1 MFFLTKIMLHH
12 DTSIRNVSLF
22 ALTGCSI
29 VTIICFQ
36 PDWVFTKLPAEE
48 MSEIIMFVN
57 AITPYWALPVEPH
70 LRLLLRVWCIAGAQC
85 KLPLLCIT
93 ATTKVG
99 VGRKEGRKEGGG
111 GEVGCAHYLKLSW
124 MPGVIIWDTKIP
136 LYLGLIKRSC
146 TLPNFIE
153 QNQKFSWMISK
164 ICFTSV

>member
-48 MSEIIMFVN
+48 MSKIIIFVN
-57 AITPYWALPVEPH
+57 AITLNHALPVEPH
-70 LRLLLRVWCIAGAQC
+70 LRLLLRFWCIAGAHC

-99 VGRKEGRKEGGG
+99 GGEGGG
-111 GEVGCAHYLKLSW
+111 GGVGCAHYLKLSW

-136 LYLGLIKRSC
+136 LYLGLIERSC
-146 TLPNFIE
+146 TLPNRLYRTE
-153 QNQKFSWMISK
+153 SK
-164 ICFTSV
+164 IIMNDI